1 MFHQLAYIPFL
12 EPLDLS
18 DGALLFLLI
27 PLVVIITTVYKA
39 IKLEDLSQLPRQALW
54 LSLQIVVFMILM
66 AAVLWLLSE
75 LT

>member
-18 DGALLFLLI
+18 DGVLLFLLI